1 MQATTI
7 RSDDSIYPLLALAV
21 AQANAQGAYV
31 YQFDRHAGAAWLA
44 VWAGL
49 PPGRFGGARP
59 PLRGRMADW
68 WLAQSTPIVLWE
80 GACSDWRF
88 EHSFEFATNRFE
100 GVVSVPLV
108 DSGAVV
114 GMANICRSR
123 RLPIQPRE
131 LSFLLS
137 LSLPLG
143 ALVAGAAAREKLTLD
158 LEKLMRQLADQK
170 LLDRA
175 KGLLQSRYGW
185 SEEQAYLYLRRL
197 SRQNRVPKRESAQ
210 WVIENGGA
218 RRAEGATAH
227 AE

>member
-1 MQATTI
+1 MQATTAL
-7 RSDDSIYPLLALAV
+7 SHDSIYPLLALAI
-21 AQANAQGAYV
+21 ARANAQGAYV
-31 YQFDRHAGAAWLA
+31 YRFDRHAGTAWLA

-49 PPGRFGGARP
+49 PPGSPVGARP
-59 PLRGRMADW
+59 PVGGKVADW
-68 WLAQSTPIVLWE
+68 RLAHSTPIVLWE
-80 GACSDWRF
+80 GAWSDWRF
-88 EHSFEFATNRFE
+88 ENSFEFATNRFE

-114 GMANICRSR
+114 GRANFCRSR
-123 RLPIQPRE
+123 RLSVQPRE

-143 ALVAGAAAREKLTLD
+143 VLLAGAAAREK
-158 LEKLMRQLADQK
+158 
-170 LLDRA
+170 
-175 KGLLQSRYGW
+175 
-185 SEEQAYLYLRRL
+185 RRL

-210 WVIENGGA
+210 WAIENGGA